1 MDKTLLKGLD
11 VLTHIARSDR
21 GVRTTDVAA
30 ELNLTK
36 SNAYRLLRT
45 LEAAGFVRQN
55 LENKDFVASTK
66 LWELGTQVMSRLDLR
81 ERASDALRWLAD
93 ASRETVHL
101 AILDGAE
108 VIYIDKIDSPEPVA
122 SYTRLGGRAPAY
134 CVATGKALLSGLP
147 AHELTALL
155 PSLTQY
161 SPSTITDPDALNA
174 DLAAARSRG
183 FAINRGE
190 WRDAVW
196 GLASPIRNTAGVA
209 VAAVGVSGPQYRLED
224 AQRCAELA
232 DLVRSAAGRI
242 EQSAYRS

>member
-1 MDKTLLKGLD
+1 MDKTLLKGLQ
-11 VLTHIARSDR
+11 VLSHVARSDR

-30 ELNLTK
+30 ELDLTK

-55 LENKDFVASTK
+55 PETKDFVASTK
-66 LWELGTQVMSRLDLR
+66 LWELGTQVMSQMDLR

-93 ASRETVHL
+93 TSRETVHL

-108 VIYIDKIDSPEPVA
+108 VVYIDKIDSPEPVA
-122 SYTRLGGRAPAY
+122 SYTRLGGRAPAH
-134 CVATGKALLSGLP
+134 CVATGKALLSVLP
-147 AHELTALL
+147 AAELADLL
-155 PSLTQY
+155 PSLKQY
-161 SPSTITDPDALNA
+161 SPSTITEPDALHA
-174 DLAAARSRG
+174 ELAATRARG

-196 GLASPIRNTAGVA
+196 GLASPIRNMAGVA

-224 AQRCAELA
+224 AQRCSDLA
-232 DLVRSAAGRI
+232 DLVRSAAGKI
-242 EQSAYRS
+242 ERSAYRN